1 MKLYDGISI
10 IIGLLDIPNLWE
22 IKMIGN
28 NIANEKLLIKKR
40 SVKDLADYIKIR
52 SGTSPNYSL
61 FLGAGAS
68 VTSGIRTGVELVQ
81 LWREEIFNRLSPE
94 PYTTPDKA
102 REWLANTHPDWYDQ
116 SNEYS
121 SLFEK
126 KFDLPSQRRRFVELQ
141 VDKKLPSIGY
151 AYLVELFE
159 SKYFDTV
166 FTTNF
171 DDLINEAF
179 YQFSSDR
186 PLLCAHD
193 SSIKGISITSSR
205 PKIIKLHGD
214 YLFDSIKSSLKET
227 ESLESNTREKL
238 VEFTKEYGLIL
249 VGYAGN
255 DNSIMDVLKY
265 LLKQD
270 DYLRNGIYWC
280 KRKGDTLSPELFK
293 ILSHEKVYWV
303 EIDGFDELMAELTY
317 ELGGALSLGGTQKS
331 TKRERM
337 INNFIADKYNLN
349 CNDFIKKDLAKLKKH
364 TFTQDISALINE
376 LSDNNNDD
384 QRIPEEDFKNLLL
397 VDNLIRVKNYN
408 GAEDKL
414 KDLIDENDNDNMKA
428 KYYQRLINIKK
439 YQNDTKAALEYSDK
453 LIELDEFNLSYAI
466 SRTNVIS
473 EVKDK
478 ISYLKGLLEKFKYS
492 IDLKNNLCAIAVNY
506 LESNDEQIVT
516 FEEIN
521 NLLNISIAQDSS
533 LNNKAWRIKYDVL
546 KCEHSSNH
554 DKSERNKL
562 VNNLLDKIKSIDCT
576 HETYLN
582 IYSTFS
588 SATQNKK
595 DILDC
600 IAVLAETYKTSSRKK
615 RRHILTYL
623 TKLHLGLFETDYEE
637 DTPKLMKE
645 FINKYS
651 EDKYESSIAPFI
663 IFKARYEI
671 GCKKNI
677 TEGINLA
684 KEAMDSPWRNNHVQS
699 IVDLLMIEKENIPL
713 IEEFLDNLSRDV
725 SEILILKIR
734 SDIAN
739 YKNDPDSAMK
749 LLNEAY
755 EKKWS
760 FISYISAKV
769 YTNLLAKKYDDVIR
783 IVDENLDKI
792 KDIRERDI
800 LIINREV
807 AKKKS
812 GRDIIKHEI
821 RSIISHSKSKG
832 DIAMC
837 GFFLVDDGNSSNREL
852 KLSIE
857 RDYMNYYRYLE
868 WPALPDNV
876 LSEFSV
882 TKTMI

>member
-1 MKLYDGISI
+1 
-10 IIGLLDIPNLWE
+10 
-22 IKMIGN
+22 MIGTKV
-28 NIANEKLLIKKR
+28 ADDKLLIKKR

-68 VTSGIRTGVELVQ
+68 VTSGIRTGFELVQ
-81 LWREEIFNRLSPE
+81 EWREEIFSRFSTE
-94 PYTTPDKA
+94 PYTTPTRA
-102 REWLANTHPDWYDQ
+102 REWLVETHPDWYDQ
-116 SNEYS
+116 NNEYS

-159 SKYFDTV
+159 SKFFDTV

-227 ESLESNTREKL
+227 ESLENNTREKL

-280 KRKGDTLSPELFK
+280 KRKEDKISPELFK
-293 ILSHEKVYWV
+293 LLNHDKVYWV
-303 EIDGFDELMAELTY
+303 EIDGFDELMAELTH
-317 ELGGALSLGGTQKS
+317 ELGGELFLGGTQKS

-337 INNFIADKYNLN
+337 INNFIADKHNLN
-349 CNDFIKKDLAKLKKH
+349 CNEFIKKDLAKLKKH

-376 LSDNNNDD
+376 LSDSNNDD
-384 QRIPEEDFKNLLL
+384 QRIPEEDFKNLLF
-397 VDNLIRVKNYN
+397 VDNLIRGKNYN
-408 GAEDKL
+408 NAEEKL
-414 KDLIDENDNDNMKA
+414 KDLIKENDNDNMKA
-428 KYYQRLINIKK
+428 KYYQRLINLKK
-439 YQNDTKAALEYSDK
+439 YQNDTKTALEYSDK

-466 SRTNVIS
+466 SRTNIIP

-478 ISYLKGLLEKFKYS
+478 ITYLKGLLDKFKYS
-492 IDLKNNLCAIAVNY
+492 IDLKNNFCAIAVGY
-506 LESNDEQIVT
+506 LESNDEKIVT
-516 FEEIN
+516 FEDIHT
-521 NLLNISIAQDSS
+521 LLDISLKQDSS
-533 LNNKAWRIKYDVL
+533 LENEAWRIKYDAI

-562 VNNLLDKIKSIDCT
+562 VNALLGEIKSINCT
-576 HETYLN
+576 HDTYLN
-582 IYSTFS
+582 IYSSFT

-595 DILDC
+595 DILSC
-600 IAVLAETYKTSSRKK
+600 IDTLSETYKTSSRKK
-615 RRHILTYL
+615 RRSILRYL
-623 TKLHLGLFETDYEE
+623 TKLYLGLFETDYEE
-637 DTPKLMKE
+637 DTPELMRD
-645 FINKYS
+645 FISKYS

-677 TEGINLA
+677 EASITLA
-684 KEAMDSPWRNNHVQS
+684 KEAMDSPWRNNHVQG
-699 IVDLLMIEKENIPL
+699 IVDLLLIERENIPL
-713 IEEFLDNLSRDV
+713 VEEFLDSLSRDV
-725 SEILILKIR
+725 PEVLILKIR
-734 SDIAN
+734 SEIAN
-739 YKNDPDSAMK
+739 YKRDSDSSMA
-749 LLNEAY
+749 LLKEAY
-755 EKKWS
+755 DKKWD
-760 FISYISAKV
+760 FTSYILARV
-769 YTNLLAKKYDDVIR
+769 YTSLLAKKYNDAIQ
-783 IVDENLDKI
+783 IVDENLDKF
-792 KDIRERDI
+792 KDFRDRDV

-807 AKKKS
+807 AKKKL
-812 GRDIIKHEI
+812 GIDINKHEI
-821 RSIISHSKSKG
+821 LSIISHYKSKG

-837 GFFLVDDGNSSNREL
+837 GFFLLDDELSANRQL
-852 KLSIE
+852 QSCIE
-857 RDYMNYYRYLE
+857 KDYMNYFMFLD
-868 WPALPDNV
+868 WPALPDKV
-876 LSEFSV
+876 LSRFSIKN
-882 TKTMI
+882 TKAA